1 MAASRNDQTPIAGV
15 EDDDPWDVEADGFFA
30 LIPERL
36 LYDTDLS
43 PMDIRVYGSLRR
55 FADKGSGK
63 CHPSHAT
70 IAKLVG
76 TTARTVRRST
86 AALSA
91 AGWLSSRRR
100 FDEGTGSFTSNVYK
114 VHNSPVLR
122 LVGDSADTPPAA
134 TSVLSPRTPVAD
146 KPESVNQS
154 QKTLPLGVEREPRQ
168 TKREILEAEFDEWW
182 SGVWN
187 KEARTGAMKHYL
199 RIRSKGLASRE
210 HMFLQ
215 RDAYMKLMRSRG
227 TGERFWKTP
236 RNWLGEGFWED
247 DNESKLEEAEAEKRR
262 EAAQKF
268 SGPEMRIG

>member
-1 MAASRNDQTPIAGV
+1 MATDATTDHDEQ
-15 EDDDPWDVEADGFFA
+15 WDVDADGYFA

-36 LYDTDLS
+36 LYDTRLS
-43 PMDIRVYGSLRR
+43 PMDVRVYGTLRR
-55 FADKGSGK
+55 FADKGSGR

-70 IAKLVG
+70 VATCIG
-76 TTARTVRRST
+76 TTARTVRRSMADLT
-86 AALSA
+86 K
-91 AGWLSSRRR
+91 AGWVSSRRR
-100 FDEGTGSFTSNVYK
+100 VDKDSGSFTSNAYR
-114 VHNSPVLR
+114 VHNSPVR
-122 LVGDSADTPPAA
+122 TVDGPDDVIPAA
-134 TSVLSPRTPVAD
+134 ISDLSLRTPVAD
-146 KPESVNQS
+146 KPESVDQS

-182 SGVWN
+182 SEVWN

-210 HMFLQ
+210 QMFLQ

-236 RNWLGEGFWED
+236 RNWLGEGYWED
-247 DNESKLEEAEAEKRR
+247 DNESKLQEAEAEKRR